1 MLNVVSEHWV
11 LGGDI
16 GGGGVPR
23 CTLGTK
29 SKKIKVL
36 FGHFRINKISYSRGN
51 TNHRITVNYS
61 LDFRAQWRGVMGIQ
75 I

>member
-23 CTLGTK
+23 CMLGMK
-29 SKKIKVL
+29 SRFCLAIL
-36 FGHFRINKISYSRGN
+36 GLIR
-51 TNHRITVNYS
+51 
-61 LDFRAQWRGVMGIQ
+61 
-75 I
+75 